1 MHSLT
6 VVKPQCLTVLHVIP
20 TLEGGGAERQL
31 AMLATEQARRGYD
44 VHVAVRRTGVHLQ
57 VMRGVQLHELGNVR
71 SVDPRL
77 FVAIK
82 RVITAVK
89 PGIVQTWLPQM
100 DILGGVGA
108 LAGHIPWIV
117 SERTSGGYY
126 RSEMPSFAR
135 LRLWLAK
142 YAAAVVANSRAGARY
157 WQEDG
162 RRSLKLATIHNAL
175 DFELIGETVRRGVQD
190 PYATPLILVVGRLDR
205 EKAVDVILQAVA
217 NLPVD
222 QSVHVLIIGTGSER
236 PALERAIEAASLSER
251 VTLLGYQPDWW
262 RWLGVADGLISM
274 GRFEGNPNVALEAM
288 AGGCPVIVSDTPAHR
303 EIADASSALLV
314 PVDDVGALSNAIA
327 QLVGDRE
334 AARQRAKR
342 ASERVRSM
350 TVAAMADA
358 YDAVYQEV
366 IMNGRNN

>member
-1 MHSLT
+1 
-6 VVKPQCLTVLHVIP
+6 
-20 TLEGGGAERQL
+20 
-31 AMLATEQARRGYD
+31 
-44 VHVAVRRTGVHLQ
+44 
-57 VMRGVQLHELGNVR
+57 
-71 SVDPRL
+71 
-77 FVAIK
+77 
-82 RVITAVK
+82 
-89 PGIVQTWLPQM
+89 M
-100 DILGGVGA
+100 DILGGLGA
-108 LAGHIPWIV
+108 LASRIPWIV

-126 RSEMPSFAR
+126 RSEMPAFAR
-135 LRLWLAK
+135 LRLWLAR
-142 YAAAVVANSRAGARY
+142 YAAAVVANSQAGARY

-162 RRSLKLATIHNAL
+162 HRARRLATIRNAL
-175 DFELIGETVRRGVQD
+175 DFELIGEAVRRGVQEY
-190 PYATPLILVVGRLDR
+190 PTPLVLVVGRLDR
-205 EKAVDVILQAVA
+205 EKAVDVILQAMA

-251 VTLLGYQPDWW
+251 VTLLGYQSDWW

-274 GRFEGNPNVALEAM
+274 GRYEGNPNVALEAM

-303 EIADASSALLV
+303 EIVDASSALLV